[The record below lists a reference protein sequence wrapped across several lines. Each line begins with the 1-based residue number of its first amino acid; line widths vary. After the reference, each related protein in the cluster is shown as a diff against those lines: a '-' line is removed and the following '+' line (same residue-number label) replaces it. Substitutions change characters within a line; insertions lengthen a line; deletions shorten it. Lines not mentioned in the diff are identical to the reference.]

1 MQPEPEYGPR
11 LSNEEYESRILDL
24 YRNLPPMPSADQ
36 DREVRRQ
43 ELDLAIDHRLGQN
56 FPADRRS
63 ALWAAQQSIEK
74 KRLRL
79 GMKYLLRRLT
89 TAFFSRNAQSL
100 AGYAAEEYAKVL
112 SPEELKRFLDLKE
125 GEPPVLPV
133 DIQHA
138 HK

>member
-11 LSNEEYESRILDL
+11 LSNDEYESRILDL